1 MTLLSWSSQYA
12 IGNDLIDT
20 EHQELFRLVNLF
32 HDLWLEKRDA
42 QSIAILLNQLI
53 LYAETHF
60 AHEETIM
67 LEAGFPKLADHQKVH
82 ESMVVSIFS
91 LRQSFEEHNG
101 HLELDTVKFVKA
113 WLIEH
118 IVRNDYLFRDYLA
131 RQKSAVATPEQ

>member
-1 MTLLSWSSQYA
+1 MTLLSWSTQYA

-20 EHQELFRLVNLF
+20 EHQELFRLINLF

-53 LYAETHF
+53 VYAETHF

-67 LEAGFPKLADHQKVH
+67 LDAGFPRLAEHQQVH
-82 ESMVVSIFS
+82 EQMVETIFN
-91 LRQSFEEHNG
+91 LRRSFEEHNG
-101 HLELDTVKFVKA
+101 HLEMDTVKFVKS

-131 RQKSAVATPEQ
+131 RQKSPFTAPEQ

>member
-1 MTLLSWSSQYA
+1 MTLLSWSAQYA
-12 IGNDLIDT
+12 IDNDLIDT

-53 LYAETHF
+53 VYAETHF
-60 AHEETIM
+60 AHEEAIM
-67 LEAGFPKLADHQKVH
+67 LDAGFPRLDEHQKVH
-82 ESMVVSIFS
+82 ESMVVSIFN

-101 HLELDTVKFVKA
+101 HLEMDTVKFIKA

-131 RQKSAVATPEQ
+131 RQKSAVTAPEH